1 MESIDRRMP
10 VKGVRPLW
18 FFHQTTPLRAV
29 SVARP
34 GRVRVTRGRRPRGRP
49 EADAFRDRGRGRGAP
64 PSPLRYLFRGAAD
77 PLLVDLLVGA
87 VFLYLGQGL
96 VDGLDEGALLGEGD
110 TVLGARG
117 DHLDKLQRPFGF
129 VDLLLGGGEVV
140 DHPVHLLP
148 LERVEGVVYGTWE
161 GAHRLDVAG
170 VQELPG
176 LGLAHRA
183 GLDAKGHPLKVAGR
197 IYLRAAADDER
208 LVDVVVGVREVHL
221 LAAVVG
227 DGHAGDHRVE
237 EVRAESPQEAVE
249 LDVPV
254 LDLKAGPIGHLVHQV
269 DVEALG
275 ALARGEL
282 ERRVGDV
289 GGDDYLAVGQRR
301 ARGLLLPHDVRRGRL
316 VLARAA
322 SRRRKEGAEDERRRQ
337 EPHRPPSHPESSLPR
352 LRPGASADRAGR
364 AWRSVHAILFSR
376 PHPVKTPG
384 AHATLRRAA
393 IQAPFEAVRQVDQGQ
408 ADGQVEAAF
417 RRFY

>member
-49 EADAFRDRGRGRGAP
+49 EADAFRERGRGRGAP
-64 PSPLRYLFRGAAD
+64 ASPLWYLFWGAAD

-96 VDGLDEGALLGEGD
+96 VDGLDEGALLGEGYA
-110 TVLGARG
+110 VLGARG
-117 DHLDKLQRPFGF
+117 DHFDKLQCPSGL

-148 LERVEGVVYGTWE
+148 LERVEGVVYGIWE

-183 GLDAKGHPLKVAGR
+183 GLDAQGHPLKVAGR
-197 IYLRAAADDER
+197 LYLRAAADDER

-237 EVRAESPQEAVE
+237 EVRAESPEEAVE

-254 LDLKAGPIGHLVHQV
+254 LDLEAGPVGHLVHEV
-269 DVEALG
+269 YVEALG

-282 ERRVGDV
+282 ERRGGDV
-289 GGDDYLAVGQRR
+289 GGGDHPSVRHRR
-301 ARGLLLPHDVRRGRL
+301 APGFPPP
-316 VLARAA
+316 
-322 SRRRKEGAEDERRRQ
+322 
-337 EPHRPPSHPESSLPR
+337 PHRPP
-352 LRPGASADRAGR
+352 GR
-364 AWRSVHAILFSR
+364 A
-376 PHPVKTPG
+376 
-384 AHATLRRAA
+384 
-393 IQAPFEAVRQVDQGQ
+393 
-408 ADGQVEAAF
+408 
-417 RRFY
+417 